1 MYLSISDRPH
11 RDATDRETRARP
23 RVAPVVVLLG
33 LVSLLTD
40 ISTES
45 VSAILPLYLT
55 TVVGLSPVA
64 YGFLD
69 GLYQGVSALVRIASG
84 WASDRGGHPK
94 WVAFAGYGLSAV
106 ARVGLLVAA
115 GFATITAVVA
125 VDRIGKGI
133 RTAPRDAM
141 IAASTPSSHLG
152 RAFAVHRT
160 LDTIGAAVGPL
171 IAFAILWAVPDG
183 YTTVMIV
190 SLAFALAGLALLGLL
205 VPDRP
210 SAPDPTATTDRP
222 VFRWREVVD
231 RRLARLLVAAGA
243 LGLLTIG
250 DGFVYLAL
258 LDRGGFAATWFPLLY
273 VGTNVAYLVL
283 ALPIGSLADRVGRTW
298 VFIAG
303 HGALLLAYLCSA
315 LPITGVVAVLVPL
328 LLLGTFYAATDG
340 VLAAIAGH
348 LAAPAVRASAIACAQ
363 TVVVGARF
371 AASTAFGLLWF
382 AVGPHRALVLVA
394 ALLVVVIP
402 LTCLVVKGLERTA
415 TTVPGSRAG

>member
-1 MYLSISDRPH
+1 VYLSISDRPH
-11 RDATDRETRARP
+11 RDAAPRGTGRP

-40 ISTES
+40 ISSES
-45 VSAILPLYLT
+45 VAAILPLYLT

-84 WASDRGGHPK
+84 WAADRGGRPK

-106 ARVGLLVAA
+106 ARVGLLVAS

-210 SAPDPTATTDRP
+210 PCPDATGTTDRP

-273 VGTNVAYLVL
+273 VGTNVAYLAL
-283 ALPIGSLADRVGRTW
+283 ALPVGGLADRVGRTW
-298 VFIAG
+298 VFVGG
-303 HGALLLAYLCSA
+303 HAALLLTYLWAA
-315 LPITGVVAVLVPL
+315 LPIAGVVAVLVPL
-328 LLLGTFYAATDG
+328 VLLGAFYAATDG

-348 LAAPAVRASAIACAQ
+348 LASPGVRASAIASAQ
-363 TVVVGARF
+363 TVVVAARF
-371 AASTAFGLLWF
+371 VASTAFGLLWF
-382 AVGPHRALVLVA
+382 TLGPHRALLTVA
-394 ALLVVVIP
+394 ALLLLVIP
-402 LTCLVVKGLERTA
+402 VTCLVVRDLERRPATA
-415 TTVPGSRAG
+415 

>member
-1 MYLSISDRPH
+1 VYLSISDRPH
-11 RDATDRETRARP
+11 RDAAPRGTRRP

-40 ISTES
+40 ISSES
-45 VSAILPLYLT
+45 VAAILPLYLT

-84 WASDRGGHPK
+84 WAADRGGRPK

-106 ARVGLLVAA
+106 ARVGLLVAS

-210 SAPDPTATTDRP
+210 PAADATGTSDRP

-273 VGTNVAYLVL
+273 VGTNVAYLAL
-283 ALPIGSLADRVGRTW
+283 ALPVGGLADRVGRTW
-298 VFIAG
+298 VFVGG
-303 HGALLLAYLCSA
+303 HAALLLTYLWAA
-315 LPITGVVAVLVPL
+315 LPIAGVVAVLVPL
-328 LLLGTFYAATDG
+328 VLLGAFYAATDG

-348 LAAPAVRASAIACAQ
+348 LASPGVRASAIASAQ
-363 TVVVGARF
+363 TVVVAARF
-371 AASTAFGLLWF
+371 VASTAFGLLWF
-382 AVGPHRALVLVA
+382 TLGPHRALLTVA
-394 ALLVVVIP
+394 ALLLLVIP
-402 LTCLVVKGLERTA
+402 VTCLVVRDLERRPATA
-415 TTVPGSRAG
+415 

>member
-1 MYLSISDRPH
+1 VYLSISDRPH
-11 RDATDRETRARP
+11 RDAAPRGTGRP

-40 ISTES
+40 ISSES
-45 VSAILPLYLT
+45 VAAILPLYLT

-84 WASDRGGHPK
+84 WAADRGGRPK

-106 ARVGLLVAA
+106 ARVGLLVAS

-210 SAPDPTATTDRP
+210 PAADATGTTDRP

-273 VGTNVAYLVL
+273 VGTNVAYLAL
-283 ALPIGSLADRVGRTW
+283 ALPVGGLADRVGRTW
-298 VFIAG
+298 VFVGG
-303 HGALLLAYLCSA
+303 HAALLLTYLWAA
-315 LPITGVVAVLVPL
+315 LPIAGVVAVLVPL
-328 LLLGTFYAATDG
+328 VLLGAFYAATDG

-348 LAAPAVRASAIACAQ
+348 LASPGVRASAIASAQ
-363 TVVVGARF
+363 TVVVAARF
-371 AASTAFGLLWF
+371 VASTAFGLLWF
-382 AVGPHRALVLVA
+382 TLGPHRALLTVA
-394 ALLVVVIP
+394 ALLLLVIP
-402 LTCLVVKGLERTA
+402 VTCLVVRDLERRPATA
-415 TTVPGSRAG
+415 

>member
-1 MYLSISDRPH
+1 VYLSISDRPH
-11 RDATDRETRARP
+11 RDAAPRGTRRP

-40 ISTES
+40 ISSES
-45 VSAILPLYLT
+45 VAAILPLYLT

-84 WASDRGGHPK
+84 WAADRGGRPK

-106 ARVGLLVAA
+106 ARVGLLVAS

-210 SAPDPTATTDRP
+210 PCPDATGTTDRP

-273 VGTNVAYLVL
+273 VGTNVAYLAL
-283 ALPIGSLADRVGRTW
+283 ALPVGGLADRVGRTW
-298 VFIAG
+298 VFVGG
-303 HGALLLAYLCSA
+303 HAALLLTYLWAA
-315 LPITGVVAVLVPL
+315 LPIAGVVAVLVPL
-328 LLLGTFYAATDG
+328 VLLGAFYAATDG

-348 LAAPAVRASAIACAQ
+348 LASPGVRASAIASAQ
-363 TVVVGARF
+363 TVVVAARF
-371 AASTAFGLLWF
+371 VASTAFGLLWF
-382 AVGPHRALVLVA
+382 TLGPHRALLTVA
-394 ALLVVVIP
+394 ALLLLVIP
-402 LTCLVVKGLERTA
+402 VTCLVVRDLERRPATA
-415 TTVPGSRAG
+415 